1 MMLVVIAVKGLSVS
15 AYLLAL
21 SQHVGTL
28 RFRWLVGCSESW
40 FDCWCVVSLLMLG
53 EKLKLKTHQTK
64 LTSRTSRNSTEI
76 AVDNISISKPGVA
89 FVLCSVP
96 Q

>member
-15 AYLLAL
+15 AYSLAL

-40 FDCWCVVSLLMLG
+40 FDCWCGASCHCLALG
-53 EKLKLKTHQTK
+53 EKLKLKNK
-64 LTSRTSRNSTEI
+64 NSPDKIFQEFADKI
-76 AVDNISISKPGVA
+76 MRSDQVPGTRCA
-89 FVLCSVP
+89 FVLCSVS